1 MHETITPG
9 WRKSSYCGT
18 SSCVEIANLASDDVL
33 VRDSKNLEGS
43 WLSFGL
49 DGWGAFIAGVKDGE
63 FDLQ

>member
-1 MHETITPG
+1 MHETTTSG

-18 SSCVEIANLASDDVL
+18 TSCVEIANLASDDVF

-43 WLSFGL
+43 WLSFGPDSWKL
-49 DGWGAFIAGVKDGE
+49 FIAGVKDGE